1 MGGGLLGQRV
11 TCALREQLRRFHQ
24 TTATG
29 YRESW
34 RCAHKGCF
42 DIPGAPAALA
52 QLIDREARPIS
63 TDTGLLMGTGRGGR
77 RRATRAP
84 TCAMSEHRRQAVTAA
99 STNDQPYGR
108 RRHPGPRLLL
118 RMQQPLDRGR
128 VGDEAAADGASDE
141 RAEIVPDG
149 TGRTVPPWPHLACS
163 RVEPAS
169 TRTYVRPRST
179 SNGPFV
185 VALTGSDLSSRW
197 KPATRLLGDYRRRAH
212 NQVEHSV
219 LEALPLRPMI

>member
-1 MGGGLLGQRV
+1 MQAAGCSESLAKPMGGGLVGQRV

-118 RMQQPLDRGR
+118 RL
-128 VGDEAAADGASDE
+128 
-141 RAEIVPDG
+141 EI
-149 TGRTVPPWPHLACS
+149 
-163 RVEPAS
+163 
-169 TRTYVRPRST
+169 
-179 SNGPFV
+179 
-185 VALTGSDLSSRW
+185 
-197 KPATRLLGDYRRRAH
+197 
-212 NQVEHSV
+212 
-219 LEALPLRPMI
+219 RPMQRRSIVAGSATEQKVSRRGDMAAGAETISVWEPSDVC